1 MPPSFELRDARP
13 QDAGEIVRL
22 VKALAIYEKL
32 EDQAQATEQDFHQ
45 ALFGTPPRAW
55 SMLAWVEDK
64 CVGFALWFYNFS
76 TFRGHHGLY
85 LEDIYVD
92 PDYRGQ
98 GIGGAFFQSLAA
110 RAVAEGCPRMEWSVL
125 NWNEPA
131 INFYRS
137 LGATGLADWTIQR
150 LDGEAL
156 TRLAGEH

>member
-1 MPPSFELRDARP
+1 
-13 QDAGEIVRL
+13 
-22 VKALAIYEKL
+22 
-32 EDQAQATEQDFHQ
+32 
-45 ALFGTPPRAW
+45 
-55 SMLAWVEDK
+55 MLAWVEDT

-98 GIGGAFFQSLAA
+98 GIGRAFFQSLAA

-125 NWNEPA
+125 NWNTPV

-150 LDGEAL
+150 LSEDAL
-156 TRLAGEH
+156 LRLAGEHRP